1 MSEHWRHN
9 VTGTTFTLQKDA
21 GRGKMSGGNGG
32 GEVKL
37 VKDEWI
43 KNDLGSIEKK
53 RRSASRDNRKLKRV
67 KEDGREGEKLNQGG
81 ESGVGDGS

>member
-1 MSEHWRHN
+1 MSQVLPSHCRRRPGEERR
-9 VTGTTFTLQKDA
+9 VE
-21 GRGKMSGGNGG
+21 RR

-67 KEDGREGEKLNQGG
+67 KEDGRESGELNQGG
-81 ESGVGDGS
+81 ES

>member
-9 VTGTTFTLQKDA
+9 VTGTAFTLQEEA
-21 GRGKMSGGNGG
+21 GRGKTSGGKGG
-32 GEVKL
+32 VKL

-67 KEDGREGEKLNQGG
+67 KEDGRESGELNQGG
-81 ESGVGDGS
+81 ESRVGVGS